1 MTNTRCVTGEA
12 EVTSGTLSFRETP
25 MSMTSRDWIELSED
39 QRRELTG
46 VVRAGRSEQRLALR
60 ARIVLHAAR
69 GHPTTV
75 IASALGVCEDTVR
88 KWRHRWCLTPGLA
101 SLGDAKRSGRPPVFS
116 PVQIAEV
123 KALACQPPAASGLP
137 LSRWSCPDLAS
148 HVISGGICQT
158 ISPSTVRRW
167 LRQDALK
174 PWQYQS
180 WIFIR
185 DPDFAAKAERV
196 LNLYAR
202 QWDGK
207 PLGDNDFVI
216 SADEKTSIQARCRC
230 HPSLPAG
237 KSRMMRVSHD
247 YHRRGAL
254 AYLAAYDVHRAKVF
268 GRCEDRTGIVPFTA
282 LVEQVMTQQPYASA
296 DRVFWVVDNGSSHR
310 GGKAID
316 RLAEQFPNA
325 IMVHTPVHASW
336 VNQVEIYFSIID
348 RKLLTPNDF
357 TDLAVV
363 EHRLTDFESRY
374 NQAARPFRWKFT
386 TTDLAGLLERL
397 DQHEQRSTPNMPQT
411 AAAA

>member
-1 MTNTRCVTGEA
+1 
-12 EVTSGTLSFRETP
+12 

-196 LNLYAR
+196 LDLYAR

-348 RKLLTPNDF
+348 RKLLSPNDF